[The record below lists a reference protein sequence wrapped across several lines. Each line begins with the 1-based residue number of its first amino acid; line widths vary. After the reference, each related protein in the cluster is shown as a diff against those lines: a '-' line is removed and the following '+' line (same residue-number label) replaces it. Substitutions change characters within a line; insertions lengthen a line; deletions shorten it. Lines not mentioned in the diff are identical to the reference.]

1 MTLPLRQEG
10 AGRGLRPFAGHLATI
25 SYAIHLATLHTAL
38 AYRLACDQCSISRSV
53 GSARSD
59 GCQFQSAAVYTPE
72 LVLWCEGAQPYR
84 LTPGVG
90 KMQGR
95 DKGRGGGGE
104 RQLSVSVREQ
114 FTPELG
120 LWCPGAHIALR
131 QEWGGCRGR
140 SATHTGTVSRP
151 TSIHRTTHA
160 FK

>member
-1 MTLPLRQEG
+1 MQGRERGNWGGGSVVRQAWHG
-10 AGRGLRPFAGHLATI
+10 QSG
-25 SYAIHLATLHTAL
+25 SSLH
-38 AYRLACDQCSISRSV
+38 SW
-53 GSARSD
+53 
-59 GCQFQSAAVYTPE
+59 
-72 LVLWCEGAQPYR
+72 LVVWCEGAAIR